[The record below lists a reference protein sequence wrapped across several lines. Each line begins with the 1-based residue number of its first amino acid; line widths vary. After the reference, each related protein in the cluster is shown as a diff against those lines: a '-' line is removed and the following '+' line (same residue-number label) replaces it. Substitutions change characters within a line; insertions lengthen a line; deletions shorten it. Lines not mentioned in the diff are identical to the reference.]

1 MPDLTAR
8 LIAIFRKY
16 MRDPRASGGS
26 ATTLDELEIDH
37 LDLPMVCLDV
47 EDAYDVTIG
56 HGDDLDGL
64 ATVGDVAERLAL
76 RLAEKAMPLMHAPR
90 RRSSWMST
98 AA

>member
-8 LIAIFRKY
+8 LIAILRKY
-16 MRDPRASGGS
+16 MRDPKTSVGS

-37 LDLPMVCLDV
+37 LDLPMICLDV
-47 EDAYDVTIG
+47 EEAYDVTIG

-64 ATVGDVAERLAL
+64 ATVGDVAARLAERLAE
-76 RLAEKAMPLMHAPR
+76 RAAPRTRAAR